1 MENKAVSLVWESLQV
16 QVVTIDWTD
25 FRYVGFLTLLNKILQ
40 PYIETSKYVCKN
52 SLQFVETVKTLK
64 LGPNKKMVSFDV
76 AALFPSIPIG
86 DCTQHIHTLL
96 TQDKDLH

>member
-1 MENKAVSLVWESLQV
+1 MEAFSPSWKKN
-16 QVVTIDWTD
+16 
-25 FRYVGFLTLLNKILQ
+25 LQ

-52 SLQFVETVKTLK
+52 SLQFVETIKTLK
-64 LGPNKKMVSFDV
+64 LGPNKKMISFDA